1 MDMKN
6 LSKLKGLVGQIH
18 EMLSEVDEEVVDDK
32 MQYSREDDQGEDSD
46 GDDADE
52 GMKAKAAAMMLKK
65 KMMED
70 ED

>member
-1 MDMKN
+1 MDLK
-6 LSKLKGLVGQIH
+6 KLKSLVG
-18 EMLSEVDEEVVDDK
+18 EMHKMLCEQDEDVYEDKEQYARPDD
-32 MQYSREDDQGEDSD
+32 EGEEHD

>member
-18 EMLSEVDEEVVDDK
+18 EMLSEVDEEVFDEKEQYARPDD
-32 MQYSREDDQGEDSD
+32 EGEEHD
-46 GDDADE
+46 GEDADE

-65 KMMED
+65 KMMEVD
-70 ED
+70 